1 MEGARAEQPQR
12 SRRPEEPELLR
23 TLRQFVSKVLGTKY
37 RNEVFIELTNLF
49 HVFNR
54 NRFAIR
60 EMQIK
65 IWSDYVSS
73 CQTVNRSKVEIVRNI
88 TAIETRYLALQR
100 KQSNLGLIF
109 MSTFHVVLDLVSGA
123 HTHKQALM
131 KIETSMSPVYTM
143 CVDMWVDLIPILMT
157 HSLDNLPQYERRS
170 KLTIIKFLQTRFFCH
185 PYCNNYIL

>member
-1 MEGARAEQPQR
+1 MERERVEQPER
-12 SRRPEEPELLR
+12 NRRPEEPGLLR

-65 IWSDYVSS
+65 LWTDYVSS
-73 CQTVNRSKVEIVRNI
+73 CQTVNRPKVEIVRNI
-88 TAIETRYLALQR
+88 TAIETRYLGLQR
-100 KQSNLGLIF
+100 KLSNLGLIF
-109 MSTFHVVLDLVSGA
+109 MATFHVVLDSVSGA

-131 KIETSMSPVYTM
+131 KIETGMVSVYPM
-143 CVDMWVDLIPILMT
+143 CADM
-157 HSLDNLPQYERRS
+157 
-170 KLTIIKFLQTRFFCH
+170 
-185 PYCNNYIL
+185 